1 MSEERSK
8 VRVRIAPS
16 PTGAIHVG
24 LARSALYNYLFA
36 CSHGGTF
43 VLRIEDTDVERSTE
57 ESAQAIIR
65 GLAWLGIT
73 FDEGPYYQSQR
84 MGIYKEYVDQLI
96 ESGHAYRC
104 YCSPERLEAERK
116 KADAQRRAWRYDR
129 RCLNLPEEERKK
141 FEAEGIKPAIR
152 FLVPEGKTTFSDL
165 IHGSITREHKDID
178 DFVIVRSSGIPTYNF
193 AVVADD
199 HLMEIS
205 HVLRA
210 VEHIS
215 NTFKQILLYNAF
227 GWEIPAFAHL
237 PLILGEDKKK
247 LSKRHGAM
255 SLEEF
260 RRMGYLPDAM
270 VNFLALLGWSP
281 GGDREIISRQEL
293 VKLFSLERIN
303 TSNAIFDMKKL
314 EWMNGEYLRTMDLPK
329 LLEVFQEWLRFQK
342 IELPAQYSSPDFL
355 SKALPLIAE
364 RSRTLAE
371 VYDAL
376 LPYLSDELT
385 YDEEG
390 LKKHFRKDP
399 EAVKRWLLLYRE
411 RLEKLHEFNKETAEG
426 VLRELVE
433 ELGIK
438 PGLVIHPVRVAVT
451 GRTVGPPLFDCL
463 ELLGRERVLDRLH
476 NLPE

>member
-43 VLRIEDTDVERSTE
+43 VLRIEDTDVQRSTA
-57 ESAQAIIR
+57 ESAQAIIS
-65 GLAWLGIT
+65 GLGWLGIT

-84 MGIYKEYVDQLI
+84 MGIYKKYADQLI
-96 ESGHAYRC
+96 ESGHAYKC
-104 YCSPERLEAERK
+104 YCSPERLAEERK
-116 KADAQRRAWRYDR
+116 KAEAQHRAWRYDR
-129 RCLNLPEEERKK
+129 RCLNLSEEERKK

-152 FLVPEGKTTFSDL
+152 FLVPEGKTTFTDL
-165 IHGSITREHKDID
+165 IHGDITREHKDID
-178 DFVIVRSSGIPTYNF
+178 DFVIMRSNGVATYNF

-199 HLMEIS
+199 HDMKIS

-215 NTFKQILLYNAF
+215 NSFKQILLYNAF

-260 RRMGYLPDAM
+260 RAQGFLADAM

-281 GGDREIISRQEL
+281 GEDREIISRQEL
-293 VKLFSLERIN
+293 VALFSIERIN
-303 TSNAIFDMKKL
+303 TSNAIFDMDKL
-314 EWMNGEYLRTMDLPK
+314 SWMNGEYLRSLDTEQ
-329 LLEVFQEWLRFQK
+329 LLAAFKDWLEFQK
-342 IELPAQYSSPDFL
+342 ISLPREYSSADFL
-355 SKALPLIAE
+355 SRALPLIAE
-364 RSRTLAE
+364 RSRTIAE

-376 LPYLSDELT
+376 LPYVSDDLA
-385 YDEEG
+385 YDEKG
-390 LKKHFRKDP
+390 LNKHFRKDP
-399 EAVKRWLLLYRE
+399 ETTKERLRLYRE
-411 RLEKLHEFNKETAEG
+411 RLAALPEFDKETAEV

-438 PGLVIHPVRVAVT
+438 PGLIIHPVRVAVT

-463 ELLGRERVLDRLH
+463 ELLGRERVLKRLS
-476 NLPE
+476 NLPI